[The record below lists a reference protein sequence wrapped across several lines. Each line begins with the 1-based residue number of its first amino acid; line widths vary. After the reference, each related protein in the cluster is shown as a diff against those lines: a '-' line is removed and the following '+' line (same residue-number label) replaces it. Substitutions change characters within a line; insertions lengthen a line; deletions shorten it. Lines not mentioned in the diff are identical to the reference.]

1 MLLVT
6 LDIKLK
12 AGHCQC
18 AGHCRAPPSPTEGWG
33 LWGDGYEGLKLA
45 MFEAKIRYEGLV
57 FRFWRPQNL
66 KEHTWFWV
74 IGETPVG
81 DLQLQL

>member
-1 MLLVT
+1 MRTTDTMLTESMWKDITAHETCKHAT
-6 LDIKLK
+6 L
-12 AGHCQC
+12 
-18 AGHCRAPPSPTEGWG
+18 PSTVQG
-33 LWGDGYEGLKLA
+33 WGDGYEGLKLA

-74 IGETPVG
+74 R
-81 DLQLQL
+81 

>member
-1 MLLVT
+1 MVGGRDFTQIMVKYCTGLV
-6 LDIKLK
+6 
-12 AGHCQC
+12 
-18 AGHCRAPPSPTEGWG
+18 RWV
-33 LWGDGYEGLKLA
+33 YEGLKLA

-74 IGETPVG
+74 R
-81 DLQLQL
+81 

>member
-1 MLLVT
+1 MN
-6 LDIKLK
+6 
-12 AGHCQC
+12 
-18 AGHCRAPPSPTEGWG
+18 RSSEGVNIQG
-33 LWGDGYEGLKLA
+33 WGDGYEGLKLA

-74 IGETPVG
+74 R
-81 DLQLQL
+81 

>member
-1 MLLVT
+1 MWAHWFACAFYGLLGGASVA
-6 LDIKLK
+6 LAWL
-12 AGHCQC
+12 AARLAYLSC
-18 AGHCRAPPSPTEGWG
+18 AGGTAA
-33 LWGDGYEGLKLA
+33 LFWGDGYEGLKLA

-74 IGETPVG
+74 R
-81 DLQLQL
+81 